1 MKLCAV
7 SDGLGHLPF
16 EDAAKA
22 AAALGLSALEI
33 CMGNWSVAPH
43 ADLQSLL
50 ESREKRQDF
59 LSVLER
65 NGLSPAALNC
75 SGNQRHPLMENGKA
89 KLFMTRC
96 DSLSCSG

>member
-16 EDAAKA
+16 EEVAKVAAE
-22 AAALGLSALEI
+22 LGLSGLEI
-33 CMGNWSVAPH
+33 CMGNWSGAPH

-50 ESREKRQDF
+50 ESSEKRRDF

-65 NGLSPAALNC
+65 NGLSLAASTAVVISFTRLT
-75 SGNQRHPLMENGKA
+75 EKGKA
-89 KLFMTRC
+89 RLFMTRC
-96 DSLSCSG
+96 DSPNCSE